1 MANPT
6 NQVELQTQI
15 DLASD
20 NAATE
25 TISFTTIPLTNTLNV
40 QNTTAG
46 SLTLAGDLSG
56 AGAISVSGFTG
67 GPTLTFTGA
76 LTQTGGFTVADASNV
91 TIAATGSY
99 DVAADGI
106 FLNGGTFTNQGIV
119 RAIPM
124 GDTNAVQTST
134 TVSTTVVNAVNA
146 RIEGSASGVIQLQ
159 GGVDGALTVSN
170 AGLIRG
176 IRFDG
181 VTQHGTGA
189 LLVTNDGTGVIYG
202 QNTSNSVTGY
212 GVGSDGGGA
221 LTLTNAA
228 GGTIVGQYG
237 VVGSNAADQITNA
250 GTIASGS
257 YTAGNPGTIAP
268 GGIAGVQ
275 LRAGGTITNQAGGV
289 IDSGGRGVSL
299 GAEGTIVNQ
308 LGATIRHTGT
318 GNPGTG
324 AGAAVYANGNLA
336 LTNAGRITT
345 EAAGANDAVTVQG
358 VATVTNTGG
367 LIQAVNA
374 SGLAL
379 VGAGSSVTNSGTIQG
394 GTSAQFGSG
403 VAFSNGGTVTNQ
415 SGGLIQGGARGITS
429 NAALTLTN
437 LGTISGT
444 SDGVGISGGASS
456 ILNSGTISSTTNFG
470 VAAGGTGA
478 TLSVTNAR
486 GGTINGGSSMTN
498 GYGLGSDGQAMTVN
512 NYGSIGGQAGGIIAL
527 NNLTLTAN
535 LYAGSVTGSI
545 RGSGGNDTVSLYTG
559 TGTNG
564 TGATTTVPVTGQTV
578 VLQAAGT
585 NAAATVGTL
594 ALGGGTNT
602 LNLRGTGDGTA
613 ANGASGTLGMATV
626 SGLTTLNKQDAG
638 TFVLTG
644 GYNGAL
650 TTNVTGGRAI
660 AQNTGSAFGTGGT
673 VTISANAVVELNNTT
688 ATTILQ
694 AGNTF
699 NGAGTIAKTGTGRF
713 DLGGFGTVTIALDQ
727 GGLIDV
733 REGRLAGSNNFQGI
747 WTNNR
752 GSLNIESGATFDGV
766 EGTIR
771 VDRLTGAGT
780 LQGGYNGTRTTTVG
794 VAGGSGTFSGIIKDL
809 FDSLALT
816 KEGLGTQTLSGANTY
831 TGLTTISAGTL
842 VAANASALGGTAQG
856 TTVANGGNLT
866 IAGAA
871 ISAEAVTLNGGA
883 ALTGTGT
890 ASLSG
895 TVALAATST
904 VTAAVNDTLTLSG
917 VVSGTGGLTKGG
929 AGTLILTGTD
939 TYTGGTTISA
949 GTLQIGAGGTTG
961 SITGAI
967 VDNGALVFNRS
978 DAVTF
983 GGVISGSGTLQ
994 KLGAGVSSV
1003 LTLTAAETYTGTTTV
1018 SAGTLL
1024 VNGSLAAGSAVTVA
1038 AGAILGGSATTAG
1051 TGTIAGTV
1059 AVAGTISAGTISTVG
1074 ILNTGALTLGA
1085 NAIFHTDV
1093 TNALTADRVNVTGAV
1108 NLAGLLDF
1116 TTPTDFSGSVGQNLI
1131 LIANDATDTVTG
1143 RFTSLRLNGTSIALE
1158 NNDTFSTQGHSYL
1171 IDYRGGDG
1179 NDVAIRDITPGPA
1192 QPTPTPTPTPTQPA
1206 GPTPQPNNAPSFG
1219 ETVTDTSS
1227 PVGASAGPVYALYK
1241 AVLGRTPDPLGLESF
1256 TTAIQNGASLTDVA
1270 NALLGSPEGASAPN
1284 AAADPNGFVQ
1294 SLYQKLL
1301 GRAADASGLQTFTGE
1316 LAAGVSAAT
1325 VVVQLATSDEAQ
1337 SKLAPIFQAGVFVPD
1352 ASESGVARLYYGLL
1366 GRAPD
1371 ANGLKTLT
1379 NFVENGEGGAAG
1391 EAGRLNQTAAA
1402 ILTSTE
1408 YAGRNPSGND
1418 ATFVNNL
1425 YQGALGRAPEAG
1437 GVDFYL
1443 NQIAQGVSRATVAL
1457 EISQS
1462 PEAQIHLVG
1471 VIEGGFQLAG

>member
-1 MANPT
+1 M
-6 NQVELQTQI
+6 
-15 DLASD
+15 
-20 NAATE
+20 
-25 TISFTTIPLTNTLNV
+25 
-40 QNTTAG
+40 
-46 SLTLAGDLSG
+46 
-56 AGAISVSGFTG
+56 
-67 GPTLTFTGA
+67 
-76 LTQTGGFTVADASNV
+76 
-91 TIAATGSY
+91 
-99 DVAADGI
+99 
-106 FLNGGTFTNQGIV
+106 
-119 RAIPM
+119 
-124 GDTNAVQTST
+124 
-134 TVSTTVVNAVNA
+134 
-146 RIEGSASGVIQLQ
+146 SGVIQNADGT
-159 GGVDGALTVSN
+159 GGASAGGAVTVTNS
-170 AGLIRG
+170 GLIKG
-176 IRFDG
+176 TGYDG
-181 VTQHGTGA
+181 VTQHGPGT
-189 LLVTNDGTGVIYG
+189 LTVTNNATGVIYG
-202 QNTSNSVTGY
+202 QNSTNSGNGF
-212 GVGSDGGGA
+212 GVGSDGGGK

-228 GGTIVGQYG
+228 GGTIVGKYG
-237 VVGSNAADQITNA
+237 VVGSNAADQINNA

-299 GAEGTIVNQ
+299 GAAGTVDNQ
-308 LGATIRHTGT
+308 LGGIIRHTGF

-324 AGAAVYANGNLA
+324 AGAGVYANGNLT
-336 LTNAGRITT
+336 LTNAGTITT
-345 EAAGANDAVTVQG
+345 VAGGANDGVTVLG
-358 VATVTNTGG
+358 VATITNTGTRDGSGG
-367 LIQAVNA
+367 LIQSTNA
-374 SGLAL
+374 AGIAIA
-379 VGAGSSVTNSGTIQG
+379 GAGSSITNSGTIQG
-394 GTSAQFGSG
+394 GTGSVG
-403 VAFSNGGTVTNQ
+403 VNFNNGGTVTN
-415 SGGLIQGGARGITS
+415 SGAIRGAVHGIDS
-429 NAALTLTN
+429 GAALTLTN
-437 LGTISGT
+437 LGGGTISGN
-444 SDGVGISGGASS
+444 SSNGVVVRSGASTV
-456 ILNSGTISSTTNFG
+456 LNVGTITSTGN
-470 VAAGGTGA
+470 AGIAVGAGT
-478 TLSVTNAR
+478 L
-486 GGTINGGSSMTN
+486 
-498 GYGLGSDGQAMTVN
+498 TVD
-512 NYGSIGGQAGGIIAL
+512 NYGSIGSNAAGITAFNSGA
-527 NNLTLTAN
+527 LTAN
-535 LYAGSVTGSI
+535 LYAGSATGSI
-545 RGSGGNDTVSLYTG
+545 LGSGGNDTVSVYTG

-564 TGATTTVPVTGQTV
+564 TGATTTDPVTGQTV

-585 NAAATVGTL
+585 NRAATVGTL

-626 SGLTTLNKQDAG
+626 SSLTTLNKQDAG

-650 TTNVTGGRAI
+650 TTNVTGGRVI

-699 NGAGTIAKTGTGRF
+699 NGAGNIAKTGTGQF
-713 DLGGFGTVTIALDQ
+713 DFGGTGGTVSIALAKD
-727 GGLIDV
+727 GLIDV
-733 REGRLAGSNNFQGI
+733 QAGRLSGSNNNQASWIG
-747 WTNNR
+747 NQ
-752 GSLNIESGATFDGV
+752 GSLRIASGATFDGV
-766 EGTIR
+766 EGTII

-780 LQGGYNGTRTTTVG
+780 LQGGFQGTQTTTVG
-794 VAGGSGTFSGIIKDL
+794 IADGSDTFSGIIQDASTTGL
-809 FDSLALT
+809 LALIKAGT
-816 KEGLGTQTLSGANTY
+816 GTQTLSGANTY
-831 TGLTTISAGTL
+831 SGLTTINAGTL
-842 VAANASALGGTAQG
+842 VAANASALGSTAEG
-856 TTVANGGNLT
+856 TTVASGGNLT
-866 IAGAA
+866 IANVA
-871 ISAEAVTLNGGA
+871 IGAEAVTLNGGA

-890 ASLSG
+890 ASLAG

-904 VTAAVNDTLTLSG
+904 VTATVGDTLTLSG
-917 VVSGTGGLTKGG
+917 VVSGNGGLTKGG

-939 TYTGGTTISA
+939 TYSGGTTISA
-949 GTLQIGAGGTTG
+949 GTLQIGAGGTAG

-1038 AGAILGGSATTAG
+1038 SGAILGGTVAAAG

-1059 AVAGTISAGTISTVG
+1059 AVAGTISAGTINTVG

-1093 TNALTADRVNVTGAV
+1093 TNSLTSDRVNVTGAV
-1108 NLAGLLDF
+1108 SLAGLLDF
-1116 TTPTDFSGSVGQNLI
+1116 TTPADFSGSVGQNLI
-1131 LIANDATDTVTG
+1131 LIANDLTDTVAG
-1143 RFTSLRLNGTSIALE
+1143 RFTSLRINGASLALA
-1158 NNDTFSTQGHSYL
+1158 NNDTFSTQGHSYV

-1179 NDVAIRDITPGPA
+1179 NDVAIRDITPGPT
-1192 QPTPTPTPTPTQPA
+1192 QPTPTPTPTPTQPS
-1206 GPTPQPNNAPSFG
+1206 GPTPQPNNAPFFG
-1219 ETVTDTSS
+1219 DTVTDTSS